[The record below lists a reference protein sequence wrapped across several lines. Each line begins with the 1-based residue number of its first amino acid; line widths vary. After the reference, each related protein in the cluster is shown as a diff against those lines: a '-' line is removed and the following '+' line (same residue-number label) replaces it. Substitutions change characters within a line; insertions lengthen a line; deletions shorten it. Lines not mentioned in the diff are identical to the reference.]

1 MATMTPG
8 EATNART
15 QVAAM
20 RAQLDALDADLQ
32 LAEVGTP
39 KGTIAYLLAATQIA
53 HAAVSLSLTVA
64 TTASS

>member
-8 EATNART
+8 EASDART

-20 RAQLDALDADLQ
+20 RAQLDALAAALQ
-32 LAEVGTP
+32 AAEGGAP
-39 KGTIAYLLAATQIA
+39 KGTITYLLAATQIA